1 MLRRVLV
8 CAMSSLLGAAS
19 PCPGASLCDGTNVWV
34 GAASGG
40 SWSDVRN
47 WRAESAAGW
56 SVPELFARYAV
67 YDLRG
72 LSPGAVVTFDYAGGN
87 VYNVQNT
94 TGQMFLA
101 GLVAAGSPGDV
112 WTVAK
117 GTDVKVHFVKDAVL
131 DIAGGRLD
139 FHAATDTG
147 FSYPTMPFVKR
158 GNGAFRLCQ
167 PNAFFW
173 ETTSTIG
180 DGRFSLTNN
189 ANLLNAAFRLT
200 GPACL
205 SADFGTNRIAGV
217 SSDTAGAPVLEVS
230 DRAVLDLMGGF
241 NQNARIFHGNLAGT
255 GELRI
260 SGGVAYSFLR
270 GVRRGPL
277 SFGGLL
283 SIGAGDLVL
292 GAADA
297 PLGVNAAV
305 SVAIGAGG
313 WLRFSTSQRLAGL
326 SGAGVDGGIA
336 WPDAK
341 TLTIDAT
348 SDATYAGRL
357 AGGVFV
363 KDGPGTLVL
372 EGATAP
378 TSVLV
383 RRGVLGLRAAGAASV
398 PAPVAHWDFDAYSE
412 SAGRRI
418 FPDQGPAGADLLSVP
433 SNGTRHVA
441 HIAMPYPEDR
451 GSKAVRIDHG
461 TSHLRLAQ
469 AGALERLL
477 PKGGSFSVSLRT
489 GRSSTGRFL
498 ILGDGTAAGS
508 IVFSYESC
516 PRVMSVYAGSSSRID
531 FGGGSLAYADYG
543 ATWFLHTLVY
553 DAAARELRLYEDG
566 VLRKKVANRMV
577 ALNALDLLFGAGT
590 LSDGVASGYVRNA
603 VLDDLRLWNVALTD
617 GEVQTLARTF
627 RFDTSA
633 RPPVLPTDLVPQ
645 VDAGACLRIAAGR
658 HVLPSVRGSGAV
670 EIGDGAEL
678 ALTDSAP
685 PADAMRTF
693 DGAGTLDLPEGVSFA
708 RDGDGIPVRP
718 VWSHAGTV
726 KLPSRG
732 HVAFTRVSAA
742 EPPDTGLYPL
752 VSAPTFVEPAGWDGW
767 TVEPVLT
774 NRTVTFEVV
783 GGTFC
788 ARVTAPDRVSSAAG
802 ARLAVESL
810 GGDFYLNVFLPGWG
824 SKKNG
829 TGNAVPAA
837 GEACPFTVD
846 LGDGTSFAGLFTF
859 SQTGDRALSASWTFT
874 PSADISVSALAVSI
888 ELPIA
893 QFASGWAVAD
903 ERTVP
908 FPVEAP
914 AKSGLFDG
922 RIGMLALH
930 DATGRLR
937 ARLAFP
943 QPHQVLLQD
952 GREWDGTAYTVRIR
966 PTGGSS
972 FTAGVPVTV
981 AVDLTLPEPY
991 DFAPVPEWTARAGL
1005 RWIPM
1010 PRFAYVKAGSALDLS
1025 SFRGT
1030 NAPAGCHGRVVRRGA
1045 HFEFEERPGVPQRF
1059 YGVNI
1064 CQEANAPSGNEA
1076 VFAANLARMGYNAIR
1091 FHHHEAALV
1100 KDTGDAGATKLNAA
1114 AMDRFDR
1121 LAAACVTNGIYITT
1135 DLFVSRSPISWKSLG
1150 IDRSGALAAADFKAL
1165 VLVHE
1170 PAVSNLVEFTRNWLG
1185 HINPYLGRSLAQEPA
1200 LIGISLVNEGA
1211 ISTVPSTLAAT
1222 YPVWK
1227 TAWENWLAAK
1237 KRAEPEVYGN
1247 VPVAVPSAW
1256 TPFFRHFVQERE
1268 HALAARLRSVVR
1280 NELGCPVPLTSLNG
1294 TTYPLAYMEVRAA
1307 EYDYADDHFYVDH
1320 PSFPETK
1327 WALPSTLGNKNPL
1340 VGTNRGMP
1348 SPAFR
1353 RLFDRPYTVTEF
1365 NFSAPGRY
1373 RGVGGL
1379 ATGAAAALQD
1389 WDGVWRFAWT
1399 HGEGGIVTPE
1409 KKALSYFDVA
1419 GDPLAQAAERAAI
1432 CLFLRR
1438 DLPVLSKGLV
1448 ARVPSACVTG
1458 PTDDLSTGAD
1468 CSWRW
1473 AGWHARLGHIVGDAV
1488 PAGLTEVGT
1497 YPSVRNLTD
1506 GQVRSALGYGNSL
1519 PAGGEGALDIAPATG
1534 AFRLDTPRTCGGFA
1548 ESGSVVAGPLAFDL
1562 SSTPTTLWVS
1572 SLDARPVTT
1581 SARLLLTHLTDVQ
1594 NTDILY
1600 MDASR
1605 TYLKKWG
1612 RLPHLMRAGRAEVR
1626 LALEPGR
1633 FTVYALAPDGS
1644 RARTVD
1650 SAFAPGEGLVFTAD
1664 TAAVAEAT
1672 WLYEI
1677 VRRPPVPCI
1686 LLR

>member
-1 MLRRVLV
+1 
-8 CAMSSLLGAAS
+8 MSSLLGT
-19 PCPGASLCDGTNVWV
+19 ASLCLGAQFCDGTNVWV

-56 SVPELFARYAV
+56 RVPELFARYAV

-101 GLVAAGSPGDV
+101 GLVAAGPSNAA

-117 GTDVKVHFVKDAVL
+117 GTDAKIHFVKDAVL
-131 DIAGGRLD
+131 DISGGRLD
-139 FHAATDTG
+139 FHATTDTG

-158 GNGAFRLCQ
+158 GDGTFRLCQ
-167 PNAFFW
+167 PNAFLW
-173 ETTSTIG
+173 ETTSGIEG
-180 DGRFSLTNN
+180 GRLSLTNN
-189 ANLLNAAFRLT
+189 ANLLNAAFKLSGTAR
-200 GPACL
+200 L
-205 SADFGTNRIAGV
+205 SADFGTNRVAGV
-217 SSDTAGAPVLEVS
+217 ASGAADSPVLEVA
-230 DRAVLDLMGGF
+230 DGAVLDLLGGF
-241 NQNARIFHGNLAGT
+241 NQNARTFHGDLSGT

-270 GVRRGPL
+270 GARRGPL
-277 SFGGLL
+277 SFGGHL
-283 SIGAGDLVL
+283 SIDAGDLLL

-297 PLGVNAAV
+297 PRGVNPAA
-305 SVAIGAGG
+305 SASIGAGG
-313 WLRFSTSQRLAGL
+313 WLRFSASQRLAGL
-326 SGAGVDGGIA
+326 SGAGVDGGVA
-336 WPDAK
+336 WPDAA
-341 TLTIDAT
+341 TFTVDAA
-348 SDATYAGRL
+348 SDASYAGRL
-357 AGGVFV
+357 AGGAFV
-363 KDGPGTLVL
+363 KDGPGALAL
-372 EGATAP
+372 EGVADVAT
-378 TSVLV
+378 V
-383 RRGVLGLRAAGAASV
+383 RVRGGTLALRAAGAASV
-398 PAPVAHWDFDAYSE
+398 PDPVAHWDFDAYVE

-418 FPDQGPAGADLLSVP
+418 FPDDGSSGADLLSVP
-433 SNGTRHVA
+433 SNGTRHVT

-469 AGALERLL
+469 SGALEKSL
-477 PKGGSFSVSLRT
+477 PKGGSFTVSLRT

-498 ILGDGTAAGS
+498 VLGDGTAAGS
-508 IVFSYESC
+508 VVFSYESC
-516 PRVMSVYAGSSSRID
+516 PRVMSVFAGSSSRID
-531 FGGGSLAYADYG
+531 FGGGSIAYADRG

-566 VLRKKVANRMV
+566 VLRRKVSNRSV
-577 ALNALDLLFGAGT
+577 ALAARELLFGAGT
-590 LSDGVASGYVRNA
+590 LSNGVAGDFVRNV

-627 RFDTSA
+627 RFGTSA
-633 RPPVLPTDLVPQ
+633 RPPVLPVDLVPQ
-645 VDAGACLRIAAGR
+645 VDAGARFRIDGGR
-658 HVLPSVRGSGAV
+658 HVLPSVRGPGAV
-670 EIGDGAEL
+670 EIVDGAAL
-678 ALTDSAP
+678 ALTESAP
-685 PADAMRTF
+685 PADAVTAF
-693 DGAGTLDLPEGVSFA
+693 GGAGTLELPEGISFV

-718 VWSHAGTV
+718 VYSHAGTV

-732 HVAFTRVSAA
+732 RVVFTRCSAA
-742 EPPDTGLYPL
+742 EPPDPGLYPL
-752 VSAPTFVEPAGWDGW
+752 VSAAACVPPDSWDGW
-767 TVEPVLT
+767 TFEPALT
-774 NRTVTFEVV
+774 NRTVACEVV

-788 ARVTAPDRVSSAAG
+788 ARVAAPDRVSSSAG
-802 ARLAVESL
+802 ARLAIASL
-810 GGDFYLNVFLPGWG
+810 GADFYPNVFLLGWG
-824 SKKNG
+824 SKKSG
-829 TGNAVPAA
+829 TGSDVP
-837 GEACPFTVD
+837 GSDGTCPFSVD
-846 LGDGTSFAGLFTF
+846 LGDGTSFAGRYAFTR
-859 SQTGDRALSASWTFT
+859 TGDRTLSASWTFT
-874 PSADISVSALAVSI
+874 PSADIAVSSLAVSI

-893 QFASGWAVAD
+893 QFAGGWAVAGD
-903 ERTVP
+903 RTVP
-908 FPVEAP
+908 FPVDAP

-922 RIGMLALH
+922 RIGTLAIF

-952 GREWDGTAYTVRIR
+952 GREWSGTAYTVRIR
-966 PTGGSS
+966 PTGGST

-981 AVDLTLPEPY
+981 AFDLELPEPF
-991 DFAPVPEWTARAGL
+991 DLAPEPEWTAKAGL

-1010 PRFAYVKAGSALDLS
+1010 PGFGYVKAGSALDFS
-1025 SFRGT
+1025 AFRGT
-1030 NAPAGCHGRVVRRGA
+1030 DAPAGRHGRVVRRGA
-1045 HFEFEERPGVPQRF
+1045 HFEFEDLPGVPQRF
-1059 YGVNI
+1059 YGVNV
-1064 CQEANAPSGNEA
+1064 CQGANAPSGNEA
-1076 VFAANLARMGYNAIR
+1076 AFAANLARMGYNAIR
-1091 FHHHEAALV
+1091 LHHHESELV
-1100 KDTGDAGATKLNAA
+1100 KNTGDVGATRLNAA
-1114 AMDRFDR
+1114 QMDRFDR
-1121 LAAACVTNGIYITT
+1121 LVAACVTNGIYLTT

-1150 IDRSGALAAADFKAL
+1150 IDKSGSLATADFKAL

-1170 PAVSNLVEFTRNWLG
+1170 PAVSNLVAFTRNWLG
-1185 HINPYLGRSLAQEPA
+1185 HVNPYLGRSLAREPA
-1200 LIGISLVNEGA
+1200 MIGISLVNEGA
-1211 ISTVPSTLAAT
+1211 MSTAPATLAAS
-1222 YPVWK
+1222 YSVWK
-1227 TAWENWLAAK
+1227 TAWEGWLTAK
-1237 KRAEPEVYGN
+1237 KKAEPAVYRD
-1247 VPVAVPSAW
+1247 VPAAVPTTW
-1256 TPFFRHFVQERE
+1256 TPHFRRFVQERE
-1268 HALAARLRSVVR
+1268 HALAARMRSLLRD
-1280 NELGCPVPLTSLNG
+1280 ELGCRAPLTSLNG

-1340 VGTNRGMP
+1340 ASSSRGMQ
-1348 SPAFR
+1348 SLASR

-1399 HGEGGIVTPE
+1399 HGEGGIVAPE
-1409 KKALSYFDVA
+1409 KKAVSYFDVA
-1419 GDPLAQAAERAAI
+1419 GDPLAQAAERAAL

-1438 DLPVLSKGLV
+1438 DLPVLSKSLV
-1448 ARVPSACVTG
+1448 ARVPPACVAG
-1458 PTDDLSTGAD
+1458 PTDDLSTSVD
-1468 CSWRW
+1468 CPWRW
-1473 AGWHARLGHIVGDAV
+1473 AGWHARLGHVVGDAV
-1488 PAGLTEVGT
+1488 PAGLKEVGT

-1506 GQVRSALGYGNSL
+1506 AQVRSALGYGSAL
-1519 PAGGEGALDIAPATG
+1519 PAGGEGALDIDPATG

-1581 SARLLLTHLTDVQ
+1581 STRLLLTHLTDVQ

-1600 MDASR
+1600 KDASR

-1612 RLPHLMRAGRAEVR
+1612 KLPHLMRAGRADVR
-1626 LALEPGR
+1626 LALDPGR

-1644 RARTVD
+1644 RTRVVA
-1650 SAFAPGEGLVFTAD
+1650 SAYLPSEGLVFTAD
-1664 TAAVAEAT
+1664 TAAVSEAT